1 MTITLLELKPSQ
13 IKPHKAN
20 PRREVGDVDELAAS
34 IAEQG
39 IVEPLIVVPDEGGY
53 VAKDGV
59 AVGSFVLIA
68 GHRRLAAA
76 KQAKA
81 KTVPCVIR
89 ADLAQDPKGQIE
101 LMLVEN
107 LQRTDL
113 SPVEEAEA
121 YQMLLTFPGYTQKR
135 IAEKTGRGLDTVRK
149 RIKLAGLPKG
159 ALTKVHDGQ
168 IPLMHADAL
177 LSFQG
182 DDAAF
187 KRLVNVA
194 GTEQFPRVLDE
205 LTRKQKAA
213 RAGERI
219 RKKLADEGVRVLE
232 GGRYDGGRT
241 LDWLHG
247 PKEVEAHRDCPGF
260 AAIIDIG
267 SWSGTAQPLYVCD
280 QPALHGDDAD
290 PMGRQEADAARQA
303 QVAALTA
310 ATPGRRAWLR
320 DHCLGDPSDG
330 LGLEVLR
337 QLVHA
342 KIGNLYSKADKEM
355 VAELLAVDAGDTKA
369 LARKVDQLDWRQC
382 ALLLDLVANAGND
395 AALGQPHNWSPTSY
409 TKKWRTRLAAFYGY
423 TWSEAEQQVLDAQ
436 TAEHEASKVQD
447 DVDADDDDDDD
458 FDGPEWADD

>member
-303 QVAALTA
+303 QAAALAGGHARPPCVAARPLPRRPERRARPRGA
-310 ATPGRRAWLR
+310 APARPRQDRQPLQQGRQGDGRRAAR
-320 DHCLGDPSDG
+320 RRRRRHEGPRPEGRPAG
-330 LGLEVLR
+330 LAAVRAAARPGR
-337 QLVHA
+337 QRRQRRCAGPAAQLV
-342 KIGNLYSKADKEM
+342 
-355 VAELLAVDAGDTKA
+355 T
-369 LARKVDQLDWRQC
+369 
-382 ALLLDLVANAGND
+382 DLVHEEVAHPARRLLRLHLVRGRAAGPRRPD
-395 AALGQPHNWSPTSY
+395 RRA
-409 TKKWRTRLAAFYGY
+409 
-423 TWSEAEQQVLDAQ
+423 
-436 TAEHEASKVQD
+436 
-447 DVDADDDDDDD
+447 
-458 FDGPEWADD
+458 